1 MEIGIRK
8 LPQVLAGLDTPY
20 WHEIITKKYVPPL
33 RQQLKFVGRGENRTL
48 AYTEIKEGYTRKLFL
63 KMKMNADIEAE
74 ATSIDG
80 VWRFPGTSYNKEF
93 KLLPV
98 GPHTATELEQF
109 SSVEPVEYE
118 LSDEVKRLRIGD
130 YVEIIDGPDKG
141 HYGFILGDHDGDIRV
156 SFIILMCSVC
166 VAHLIKIE

>member
-1 MEIGIRK
+1 M
-8 LPQVLAGLDTPY
+8 LAGLDTPY
-20 WHEIITKKYVPPL
+20 WHEIITNQYVPPL

-48 AYTEIKEGYTRKLFL
+48 AYTEVKEGYTRQLFL
-63 KMKMNADIEAE
+63 KMKMNADIEAD

-98 GPHTATELEQF
+98 GPRTATELEQY
-109 SSVEPVEYE
+109 SSVGPVEYE

-130 YVEIIDGPDKG
+130 YVEITDGPDKG

-156 SFIILMCSVC
+156 SLIILMCSVC
-166 VAHLIKIE
+166 ASHRITFE